1 MGQARIISLALKPKI
16 VSRKNFRQNSTM
28 ENQDSSYGPINFLKD
43 ALVWLVL
50 LIMPVILLIFGLL
63 VTVFL
68 LIFGAIILVLMTVV
82 SIFCW
87 LIALISDLIGDR
99 TQQFED
105 QNLELVSKQL
115 NHFGVIADL
124 FRQIGDHSSRFV
136 LFGSF

>member
-1 MGQARIISLALKPKI
+1 
-16 VSRKNFRQNSTM
+16 
-28 ENQDSSYGPINFLKD
+28 
-43 ALVWLVL
+43 
-50 LIMPVILLIFGLL
+50 MPVILLIFGLL

-68 LIFGAIILVLMTVV
+68 LIFGALILVLMTVV
-82 SIFCW
+82 FIFCW

-136 LFGSF
+136 LFCSF